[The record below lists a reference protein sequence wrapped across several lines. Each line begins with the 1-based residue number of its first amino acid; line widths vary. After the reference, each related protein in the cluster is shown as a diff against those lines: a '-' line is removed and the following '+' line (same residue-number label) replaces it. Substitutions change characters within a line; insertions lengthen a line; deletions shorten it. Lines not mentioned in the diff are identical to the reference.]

1 MKKTEYN
8 QKCCV
13 YATKTKK
20 GKRDMNIL
28 KLRGKMV
35 ENGYNVEA
43 LAVALDIDRTTLYRK
58 LNDGEKITIGE
69 AQKINTVLNLTK
81 DEAHDIFFS

>member
-1 MKKTEYN
+1 
-8 QKCCV
+8 
-13 YATKTKK
+13 
-20 GKRDMNIL
+20 MNIP

-35 ENGYNVEA
+35 ENGYNVEGF
-43 LAVALDIDRTTLYRK
+43 AVALGMDRTTLYRK
-58 LNDGEKITIGE
+58 LNEGEKFTVGE